1 MCVSLK
7 RTPRKKSWNKNM
19 WESMSIVDVSVKI
32 FSAPGKEI
40 QSESCL
46 LNKTIADKIEVWWF
60 QDWFSSAAQLC
71 HQNSSFWWFFPLC
84 LPQCLGHLL
93 SWYKMDDNSRFWSR
107 FFSISHN
114 LSLSHTQIHTNIQM
128 QIRDDWTKCSDWKR
142 KQAFSIL
149 WSLEYFSDGNF
160 TALLVVW
167 YIYYWASLVTQMV
180 KNLPAV
186 QET

>member
-1 MCVSLK
+1 MRVCALHVCISEED
-7 RTPRKKSWNKNM
+7 TKKSWNKNT
-19 WESMSIVDVSVKI
+19 WASVSIVNVSVKI
-32 FSAPGKEI
+32 FSAPGIEI

-46 LNKTIADKIEVWWF
+46 LNKTIADKIEVWWI

-71 HQNSSFWWFFPLC
+71 HQNSSFWWSFPLC

-93 SWYKMDDNSRFWSR
+93 SWCKMDDYSRFWSR

-128 QIRDDWTKCSDWKR
+128 QIRGDWTKYSDWKR

-149 WSLEYFSDGNF
+149 WSFS
-160 TALLVVW
+160 T
-167 YIYYWASLVTQMV
+167 SLMV
-180 KNLPAV
+180 ISQLF
-186 QET
+186 